1 MISNGKLKAQFLAQ
15 HIWWEAMLFI
25 NHLNKLLKE
34 ACSFSYL
41 LYTLILCWENGCQ
54 DKRVTDLV
62 RKVRMSFYSPF
73 SCWRTH
79 GKNKMA
85 SLIFFSPGDQDRQNF
100 SLQIFL
106 SLFVFQGHII
116 TKNIPSVCTVLTN
129 GFFFSSTSSSVIIS
143 LLLLWIIELSLPFR
157 RQLCLFIV
165 KLFYKNWAPNGSEYC
180 SCWRCS

>member
-1 MISNGKLKAQFLAQ
+1 MISPGKLKAQFLAQ

-54 DKRVTDLV
+54 DKKRVTGLV

-129 GFFFSSTSSSVIIS
+129 WFFFFNIKQCCYISVTAVNNQ
-143 LLLLWIIELSLPFR
+143 IEPPLQKTTLS
-157 RQLCLFIV
+157 IH
-165 KLFYKNWAPNGSEYC
+165 SEVVL
-180 SCWRCS
+180 

>member
-1 MISNGKLKAQFLAQ
+1 MISHGKLKAQFLAQ

-54 DKRVTDLV
+54 DKKRVTGLV
-62 RKVRMSFYSPF
+62 RKVHMSFYSPF

-129 GFFFSSTSSSVIIS
+129 WFFFFNIKQCCYISVTAVNNQ
-143 LLLLWIIELSLPFR
+143 IEPPLQKTTLS
-157 RQLCLFIV
+157 IH
-165 KLFYKNWAPNGSEYC
+165 SEVVL
-180 SCWRCS
+180 